1 MALAAQG
8 EFLKKLEGILGRE
21 RLITEKEDR
30 WCYAFDAAAAQAKHL
45 PLAVALPQT
54 TEEVAAII
62 RLATEY
68 RVPVYPRG
76 AGTNLSG
83 GVIPR
88 EDGLVLSFA
97 EMNKILELDIENLT
111 ATVQPGVV
119 IQDLNDAVAPHGLI
133 YPPDPGSVTTAT
145 MGGSVAES
153 SGGLRGLKYGV
164 TKDYVM
170 GLEIVLADGTIFH
183 CGGKTVKNVSGYDLV
198 KLFCGSEGTLGIM
211 TAITVRLIPAPEARR
226 SMLAIFDRME
236 GAARTITGIIA
247 NKVIPATMEIMDK
260 VTIRTVEA
268 YCHAGLPQEA
278 AAVLLLEVDGIPEVV
293 AKEAA
298 IVERV
303 CRENGGQVQVAQD
316 DAERENLWTA
326 RRAALPACARLRPTT
341 VLEDA
346 TVPRSQIPA
355 MLSALEKIAQKYNVT
370 IATYGHAG
378 DGNLH
383 PTITCDERDKEEMA
397 RVHGA
402 VDEIFHTAIELG
414 GTLSGEHGIGVT
426 KEKYMELEFGASG
439 LDVMRR
445 LKKAL
450 DPLGLLN
457 PGKLVGPV
465 AAGQGAPAAVR
476 E

>member
-1 MALAAQG
+1 MAG
-8 EFLKKLEGILGRE
+8 GDFLKELQAVLGPE
-21 RLITEKEDR
+21 RLLTGTEDR
-30 WCYAFDAAAAQAKHL
+30 WCYAFDAAAAQPKHL
-45 PLAVALPQT
+45 PLAVALPRS
-54 TEEVAAII
+54 TEEVAGIMK
-62 RLATEY
+62 LATAY

-76 AGTNLSG
+76 SGTNLSG

-88 EDGLVLSFA
+88 EDGLVISFV
-97 EMNKILELDIENLT
+97 EMNNILELDIENLT

-119 IQDLNDAVAPHGLI
+119 IQELNDAVAPYGLI
-133 YPPDPGSVTTAT
+133 YPPDPGSVATAT

-170 GLEIVLADGTIFH
+170 GLEVVLADGTVFH

-211 TAITVRLIPAPEARR
+211 TAITVRLTPAPEARR
-226 SMLAIFDRME
+226 SMLAVFDRLE

-247 NKVIPATMEIMDK
+247 NKVIPATMEIMDN

-268 YCHAGLPQEA
+268 YCHAGLPVEA
-278 AAVLLLEVDGIPEVV
+278 AAVLLLEVDGIPAVV
-293 AKEAA
+293 EKEAA

-303 CRENGGQVQVAQD
+303 CRENGGQVRVARD

-346 TVPRSQIPA
+346 TVPRSKIPE
-355 MLSALEKIAQKYNVT
+355 MLLALERIARKYNVS

-383 PTITCDERDKEEMA
+383 PTITCDERDQEEME
-397 RVHGA
+397 RVHRA
-402 VDEIFHTAIELG
+402 VDEIFHTAIALG
-414 GTLSGEHGIGVT
+414 GTLSGEHGIGLA
-426 KEKYMELEFGASG
+426 KQKYMELEFGASG
-439 LDVMRR
+439 VAVMQR
-445 LKKAL
+445 LKQAL
-450 DPLGLLN
+450 DPLGILN
-457 PGKLVGPV
+457 PGKLVGPLPV
-465 AAGQGAPAAVR
+465 K